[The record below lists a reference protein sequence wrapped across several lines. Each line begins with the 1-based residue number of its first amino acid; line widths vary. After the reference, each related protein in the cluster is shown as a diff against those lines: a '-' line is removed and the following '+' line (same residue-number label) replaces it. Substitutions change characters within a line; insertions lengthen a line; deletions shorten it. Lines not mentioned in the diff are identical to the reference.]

1 MHPISPQT
9 HFLIFFTT
17 LEVCG
22 AFGPL
27 DGPWGPLFLRQGWV
41 QNIMSWNFWVTEC
54 SLLNN
59 NSIQRGAVSSCKVAP
74 TNPRRHCGSQC
85 LHLPSL
91 ENVNIFCWSWRKTVQ
106 REKWWEHMYIVSSF
120 LDPCSY
126 REKEGAEHIMCN
138 CLKFHVP
145 SYAFISVFFGFLVTT
160 WLFGI
165 LTPRIRCSCCSV
177 TEKPNVMMLA

>member
-1 MHPISPQT
+1 MEP
-9 HFLIFFTT
+9 LA
-17 LEVCG
+17 V
-22 AFGPL
+22 GPL
-27 DGPWGPLFLRQGWV
+27 DGPWGPLFLRQGRV

-126 REKEGAEHIMCN
+126 REKEGAEHIMYIVSSFMF
-138 CLKFHVP
+138 LPMHSSPFP
-145 SYAFISVFFGFLVTT
+145 LVFSSSLGYSHYR
-160 WLFGI
+160 FGI

-177 TEKPNVMMLA
+177 AEKPNVMMLA

>member
-1 MHPISPQT
+1 MDR
-9 HFLIFFTT
+9 
-17 LEVCG
+17 G
-22 AFGPL
+22 ALSFW
-27 DGPWGPLFLRQGWV
+27 DKAE